1 MGHCCGVVEHKPSN
15 VVPFTAA
22 ENDLICK
29 LSYQAWDWLIDLL
42 MTAPV
47 DELKG
52 FVADAEG
59 FAANRKDV
67 AIIAQDASPVYLD
80 VSTGRILV
88 KTEFLDERQKR
99 RRERQYSSVDPTA
112 EVPDI
117 QYVQKPSDAVGS
129 SRREKNRLTFF
140 FRQGLEGVFD

>member
-1 MGHCCGVVEHKPSN
+1 MINYARARLCQWCGVIENKPSN

-29 LSYQAWDWLIDLL
+29 LSYQAWDWLIDSL

-67 AIIAQDASPVYLD
+67 AILAQNASPVYLD
-80 VSTGRILV
+80 VSARKILV
-88 KTEFLDERQKR
+88 K
-99 RRERQYSSVDPTA
+99 
-112 EVPDI
+112 
-117 QYVQKPSDAVGS
+117 
-129 SRREKNRLTFF
+129 N
-140 FRQGLEGVFD
+140 